1 MRQRKLVPT
10 QLKRP
15 SAMRTIM
22 VQPSADYVANEVRI
36 PAPSLFG
43 RSASSVD
50 AAVEVKAL
58 PMGLH
63 GSRTL

>member
-1 MRQRKLVPT
+1 
-10 QLKRP
+10 
-15 SAMRTIM
+15 M